1 LSSAIDRD
9 DFVWMLGSLCN
20 IHRLAFQPSLLL
32 SQFAPP
38 YDLAKLGLAAEAL
51 GLEMHV
57 SQRDQTDAALE
68 RLPVPFV
75 GLRAQPESIEPR
87 PASDGSDVAK
97 ANCVLVVKVAEG
109 KVLYFPAGQQ
119 SAATM
124 DETEFR
130 REFSAP
136 YFMFHPQVPAVE
148 DDDAEPANQKF
159 GFSWFV
165 PELLKHKPIWKEVL
179 LASLFIQLIAL
190 ATPLCTQ
197 VIIDKVIVHQ
207 TMNTLYTI
215 AFALVAFLVFT
226 ALLSWLRQYLVLH
239 TGNRVDA
246 VLGSAVF
253 ERLVKL
259 PVRYFEHRATGVVAA
274 RLQGVETIREFISGA
289 AILLILDMPFLLIFL
304 AIMFYYSFTLTM
316 ITLVIIMLI
325 AALSLFLAPI
335 FQERLNQQFMLGARN
350 QAFLTE
356 YVAGME
362 TVKSLQMEPILM
374 EKYSGYLAAY
384 LDSSFKTKQLANHYN
399 TVTNALEQ
407 VMSVAILCFGAYQ
420 VMTRPDF
427 TVGMLVAFQMFS
439 GRVSQPI
446 LRLTGLWQQF
456 QQAQISVRR
465 LGDIMDAPPEPYSV
479 VPQTQTRGRGEIE
492 FRNVSFQYDK
502 ERSFLYQGLNLKIH
516 AGECIALMGPSG
528 SGKSTLAKLLQG
540 FYLPTEGQILI
551 DGKDYR
557 YLAAN
562 ELRALF
568 GVVPQETTLFS
579 GTIYENLLLANPHA
593 TFEMVVEACRLAEI
607 HEVIEK
613 LPKGY
618 QTVIGERG
626 VGLSGGQKQR
636 LAIARA
642 VIKQPRVL
650 IFDEATSSLDS
661 HTAELFAATVN
672 SLKGR
677 VSMLFITHQLPANLK
692 VDRSLDITK
701 LSG

>member
-1 LSSAIDRD
+1 MRRAIR
-9 DFVWMLGSLCN
+9 WQRN
-20 IHRLAFQPSLLL
+20 RLR
-32 SQFAPP
+32 PP
-38 YDLAKLGLAAEAL
+38 VLK
-51 GLEMHV
+51 
-57 SQRDQTDAALE
+57 RN
-68 RLPVPFV
+68 RLRPPV
-75 GLRAQPESIEPR
+75 L
-87 PASDGSDVAK
+87 
-97 ANCVLVVKVAEG
+97 
-109 KVLYFPAGQQ
+109 
-119 SAATM
+119 
-124 DETEFR
+124 
-130 REFSAP
+130 
-136 YFMFHPQVPAVE
+136 
-148 DDDAEPANQKF
+148 
-159 GFSWFV
+159 
-165 PELLKHKPIWKEVL
+165 
-179 LASLFIQLIAL
+179 
-190 ATPLCTQ
+190 
-197 VIIDKVIVHQ
+197 
-207 TMNTLYTI
+207 
-215 AFALVAFLVFT
+215 
-226 ALLSWLRQYLVLH
+226 
-239 TGNRVDA
+239 
-246 VLGSAVF
+246 
-253 ERLVKL
+253 
-259 PVRYFEHRATGVVAA
+259 
-274 RLQGVETIREFISGA
+274 
-289 AILLILDMPFLLIFL
+289 
-304 AIMFYYSFTLTM
+304 
-316 ITLVIIMLI
+316 
-325 AALSLFLAPI
+325 
-335 FQERLNQQFMLGARN
+335 
-350 QAFLTE
+350 
-356 YVAGME
+356 E

>member
-1 LSSAIDRD
+1 LPAIADDHLSRD
-9 DFVWMLGSLCN
+9 DFLWILGSLCN
-20 IHRLAFQPSLLL
+20 IHRLAFEPTLLL

-38 YDLAKLGLAAEAL
+38 YDFAKLKSAAEAL
-51 GLEMHV
+51 GLEVKLSEH
-57 SQRDQTDAALE
+57 DATDAALE

-75 GLRAQPESIEPR
+75 ALSQTVPKEDAPR
-87 PASDGSDVAK
+87 DHPAA
-97 ANCVLVVKVAEG
+97 ALVVKVAAG

-119 SAATM
+119 ASCSQ
-124 DETEFR
+124 DEPTFR
-130 REFSAP
+130 AQFAAP
-136 YFMFHPQVPAVE
+136 YLLFHPQVPVVE
-148 DDDAEPANQKF
+148 DEDAPKATEAF

-165 PELLKHKPIWKEVL
+165 PELLKHKRIWQEIL

-190 ATPLCTQ
+190 VTPLCTQ
-197 VIIDKVIVHQ
+197 VVIDKVVVNQ

-215 AFALVAFLVFT
+215 AFALGAFLVFT
-226 ALLSWLRQYLVLH
+226 AVLTWLRQYLVLH

-246 VLGSAVF
+246 VLGTAVF

-259 PVRYFEHRATGVVAA
+259 PIRYFEHRATGVVAA
-274 RLQGVETIREFISGA
+274 RLHGVETIREFISGA
-289 AILLILDMPFLLIFL
+289 AVTLLLDLPFIFIFL
-304 AIMFYYSFTLTM
+304 AIMLYYSVVLTM
-316 ITLVIIMLI
+316 ITLGVVIVI

-356 YVAGME
+356 YVSGME

-374 EKYSGYLAAY
+374 DKYSGFLAAY
-384 LDSSFKTKQLANHYN
+384 LDSSFKTRQLSNHYG

-407 VMSVAILCFGAYQ
+407 AMSVAILCFGAYQ

-427 TVGMLVAFQMFS
+427 TIGMLVAFQMFS

-456 QQAQISVRR
+456 QQAQISVKR

-479 VPQTQTRGRGEIE
+479 VPQTQARGRGQIE
-492 FRNVSFQYDK
+492 FRNVSFQYDR
-502 ERSFLYQGLNLKIH
+502 ERPFLYQGLNLSI
-516 AGECIALMGPSG
+516 APGECVSLMGPSG

-557 YLAAN
+557 FLSAN
-562 ELRALF
+562 ELRSLF

-593 TFEMVVEACRLAEI
+593 TFEMVVEACRLAEV
-607 HEVIEK
+607 HEVVER

-618 QTVIGERG
+618 QTEIGERG

-642 VIKQPRVL
+642 LIKQPRVL
-650 IFDEATSSLDS
+650 IFDEATSSLDAD
-661 HTAELFAATVN
+661 TAEQFATTVN
-672 SLKGR
+672 RLKGK
-677 VSMLFITHQLPANLK
+677 VSMLFITHQLPASLL
-692 VDRSLDITK
+692 VDRALKISDLF
-701 LSG
+701 